1 MRTADIIITNA
12 RVLTMD
18 NARPRATYIAL
29 GGGKIIALDDVSTL
43 KAPHTRII
51 DAQNCTVMPG
61 IIESH
66 LHLFIGA
73 IELESL
79 NVSQIK
85 GLDAFTK
92 AVREYAAKRPKDS
105 VIVAKSAFHAML
117 RPDGIITRHDL
128 DHALPDRPLIL
139 GCFDQHTVWAN
150 TKALQAARILEG
162 MALPPGNEIVM
173 GPDGKATGELKEFAA
188 YAPVMAL
195 TPTQGREILGL
206 STGEGPVPPA
216 TAAQRATDASYLKK
230 GLDYC
235 ASLGIT
241 TIHLMDGNFYQLE
254 LLEKI
259 RKDGDLVCRAQVPWH
274 QKNFMD
280 ISRLDDAAR
289 MRASYEDDLL
299 FSGRVKVFMDGVL
312 ESLTA
317 LTLEDYP
324 GHPDNRGLPN
334 FTAEEFNAL
343 AIKADRL
350 GLQITVHAIG
360 DGAVRRTLDGFE
372 AAQKANGKRDSR
384 HRIEHLEL
392 IDPADIPRFAAL
404 GVIASMQPIVALGV
418 PGVPLEPCMSRVVDK
433 LGYTFAWQRMRDAGA
448 RVIFSSD
455 WPVSPLDPFLG
466 MQAAMT
472 RKQLAEGAPEQ
483 KQTLMDSLAAYTRDG
498 AYAEFTEDRKG
509 QIKPGYFADV
519 VILDRDIEATPPELV
534 GKVKPA
540 VTIGDGRVTFEA

>member
-1 MRTADIIITNA
+1 
-12 RVLTMD
+12 
-18 NARPRATYIAL
+18 
-29 GGGKIIALDDVSTL
+29 
-43 KAPHTRII
+43 
-51 DAQNCTVMPG
+51 
-61 IIESH
+61 
-66 LHLFIGA
+66 
-73 IELESL
+73 
-79 NVSQIK
+79 
-85 GLDAFTK
+85 
-92 AVREYAAKRPKDS
+92 
-105 VIVAKSAFHAML
+105 
-117 RPDGIITRHDL
+117 
-128 DHALPDRPLIL
+128 
-139 GCFDQHTVWAN
+139 
-150 TKALQAARILEG
+150 

-173 GPDGKATGELKEFAA
+173 GADGKATGELKEFAA

-216 TAAQRATDASYLKK
+216 TTQQRAIDASYLKK

-254 LLEKI
+254 LLDQI
-259 RKDGDLVCRAQVPWH
+259 RKDGNLLCRAQVPWH

-289 MRASYEDDLL
+289 MRTSYGDDLL

-324 GHPDNRGLPN
+324 GRPGNRGLPN

-343 AIKADRL
+343 AVKADKL
-350 GLQITVHAIG
+350 GLQIAVHAIG

-392 IDPADIPRFAAL
+392 IDPADIPRFAEL

-418 PGVPLEPCMSRVVDK
+418 PGVPLEPCVSRVGDK
-433 LGYTFAWQRMRDAGA
+433 LGYAFAWQRMRDAGA
-448 RVIFSSD
+448 RMVFSSD

-466 MQAAMT
+466 IQAAMT
-472 RKQLAEGAPEQ
+472 RKQLAKGAPEQ
-483 KQTLMDSLAAYTRDG
+483 KQSLMDSLSAYTKDG
-498 AYAEFTEDRKG
+498 AYSEFTEDRKG

-519 VILDRDIEATPPELV
+519 VILDRDIEPVPAEEIGT
-534 GKVKPA
+534 VKPA
-540 VTIGDGRVTFEA
+540 TTICDGKVTFEA